1 MIVAIP
7 SKGRPDGVKSQKVI
21 PSARVYVPSVEVS
34 DYQRFGVENLVAV
47 PDEIRGI
54 TKTRNWILDHEKE
67 EDRIVF
73 VDDDVKTQGWQQMG
87 EHSLK
92 KRALSEKS
100 WMSAWGRLFD
110 VTEDMGYRIWGVSTE
125 GSPISV
131 HTFRPFIW
139 HTYVTASCMG
149 IRNSSGIRFDESF
162 PVKEDYEMCLRCIK
176 EDGGVVGARFLFWA
190 NSHWEDE
197 GGCTEYR
204 TQEMEGK
211 AIGRLIEMYPG
222 YIRKVERGGSKY
234 SIYLDF

>member
-7 SKGRPDGVKSQKVI
+7 SKGRPGGVKSQKVI

-100 WMSAWGRLFD
+100 WMSAWARPKGLP
-110 VTEDMGYRIWGVSTE
+110 YR
-125 GSPISV
+125 
-131 HTFRPFIW
+131 
-139 HTYVTASCMG
+139 C
-149 IRNSSGIRFDESF
+149 IRFAPLFGIPTSPLPAWGFGIVLESG
-162 PVKEDYEMCLRCIK
+162 LTSLSR
-176 EDGGVVGARFLFWA
+176 
-190 NSHWEDE
+190 
-197 GGCTEYR
+197 
-204 TQEMEGK
+204 
-211 AIGRLIEMYPG
+211 
-222 YIRKVERGGSKY
+222 
-234 SIYLDF
+234 